1 MGSKQCG
8 AGGVQAAS
16 RCGGKR
22 RQVLG
27 DCRVATL
34 LIPLWL
40 MQIIDYDKL
49 DIIAAERREDFL
61 DAAPY
66 AHIVLDDF
74 LESEAAESL
83 LEEFGDADKWSHYNH
98 YNERKMGL
106 TRFDEFGERTQ
117 AIVSELS
124 SPRFLEFL
132 QGMSGIDDLLAD
144 PDLDGGGL
152 HQILPSGYLNVHADF
167 QSHTT
172 RPSWSRQLNM
182 LIYLNKD
189 WQDEWGGFLELWAE
203 DMTEAVESVRPDFNR
218 CVIFHTTT
226 ASMHG
231 HPTPLACP
239 AGNSRKSLALYYF
252 RDERVVQK
260 LAPTDYRARPV
271 DPVAKHALI
280 AVDRWLVRAYSLLK
294 RHNLLGDR
302 AVSRIL
308 KLFSR

>member
-1 MGSKQCG
+1 
-8 AGGVQAAS
+8 
-16 RCGGKR
+16 
-22 RQVLG
+22 
-27 DCRVATL
+27 
-34 LIPLWL
+34 
-40 MQIIDYDKL
+40 
-49 DIIAAERREDFL
+49 
-61 DAAPY
+61 
-66 AHIVLDDF
+66 
-74 LESEAAESL
+74 
-83 LEEFGDADKWSHYNH
+83 
-98 YNERKMGL
+98 
-106 TRFDEFGERTQ
+106 
-117 AIVSELS
+117 
-124 SPRFLEFL
+124 
-132 QGMSGIDDLLAD
+132 
-144 PDLDGGGL
+144 
-152 HQILPSGYLNVHADF
+152 
-167 QSHTT
+167 
-172 RPSWSRQLNM
+172 M